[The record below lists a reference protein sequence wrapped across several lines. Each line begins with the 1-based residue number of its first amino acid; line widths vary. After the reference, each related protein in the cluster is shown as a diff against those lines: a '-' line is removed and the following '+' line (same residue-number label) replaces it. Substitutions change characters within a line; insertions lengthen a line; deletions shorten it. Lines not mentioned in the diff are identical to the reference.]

1 MDKEIRKLLDTWFIR
16 EVQYT
21 TWLANMVMVKKSN
34 GKWRMYTDYTNLNK
48 ACPKDS
54 YLLLSIDRLVDEA
67 SGFPILSVLDAY
79 SGYN

>member
-48 ACPKDS
+48 ACTKDS